1 MRTVGPALLTAAL
14 VLGAAACGSSTTTIP
29 TGNGGS
35 VTLNNDGTSGWKAQI
50 KGTGSAKECSA
61 NAISKLEG
69 KGFTKREEV
78 NLGGASQA
86 ALTSSAY
93 SVEVTATD
101 TSPGCLVTYTVASGG
116 ATPTP

>member
-86 ALTSSAY
+86 ALTSPAAWS
-93 SVEVTATD
+93 
-101 TSPGCLVTYTVASGG
+101 
-116 ATPTP
+116 PTPSPAAEQRPRRSRLDRSQ